1 MREDLCILL
10 PDLVESRI
18 LEYLGY
24 KQRCGKYMKQLPRDL
39 PIYDMLMNRP
49 IVEKRYYSDDEEVF
63 EGNTFQ
69 HEYIDENGEDY
80 YFGDED
86 GCEFYFIV
94 SINKREYKK
103 SRGYFVE
110 TVDIMYSASDRN
122 ISKAV
127 EEVYEYDYDNS
138 KQKVRR

>member
-1 MREDLCILL
+1 MI
-10 PDLVESRI
+10 
-18 LEYLGY
+18 
-24 KQRCGKYMKQLPRDL
+24 
-39 PIYDMLMNRP
+39 RP
-49 IVEKRYYSDDEEVF
+49 TVEKRYYSEDEEAF

-69 HEYIDENGEDY
+69 HEYDDENGVDY

-103 SRGYFVE
+103 NRGYFVE

-127 EEVYEYDYDNS
+127 EQLYEYDYDNS
-138 KQKVRR
+138 KHKVRI